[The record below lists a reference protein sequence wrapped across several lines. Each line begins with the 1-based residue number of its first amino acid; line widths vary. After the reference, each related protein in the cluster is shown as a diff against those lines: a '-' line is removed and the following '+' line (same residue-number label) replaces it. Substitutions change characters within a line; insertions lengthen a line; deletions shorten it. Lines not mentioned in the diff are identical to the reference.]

1 MFQENASTLR
11 MNGPNYSEFMRNSM
25 EATTELLQ
33 SIDNDIQE
41 SRKFLRAQQ
50 VEQSSSVELIA
61 ILQADNSI
69 LKVQESSCTNNL
81 FCLLMVLRI

>member
-1 MFQENASTLR
+1 

-61 ILQADNSI
+61 ILQEDNSI
-69 LKVQESSCTNNL
+69 LKVQDYSCTKQF
-81 FCLLMVLRI
+81 FCLLMALRV